1 MLAFIRFIFA
11 GLLLVIGHAFAATVQ
26 DEHGTFTLDKTPQ
39 RIVVLELSFADALA
53 AVPMDILEF
62 ARRG

>member
-39 RIVVLELSFADALA
+39 RIVVLELSFADA
-53 AVPMDILEF
+53 
-62 ARRG
+62 